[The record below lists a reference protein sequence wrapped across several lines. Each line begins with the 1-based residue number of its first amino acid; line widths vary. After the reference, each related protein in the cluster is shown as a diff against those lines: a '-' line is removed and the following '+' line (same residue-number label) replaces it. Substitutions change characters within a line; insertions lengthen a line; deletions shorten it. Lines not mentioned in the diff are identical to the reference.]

1 MPSLKDRG
9 KEIANTLGLDWSLFE
24 RLIQQESGWQ
34 QFEPGGRILTSP
46 SGALGVSQL
55 MPATAAGLKVNPYDS
70 TQNITGGAKYLK
82 QMLDY
87 FHGDVV
93 RGVAAY
99 NAGPGFVETWNGTR
113 QELHDILGKNGSHP
127 YRQTED
133 YLDAILGKNWTTG
146 GIDGGGTTGPPGIV
160 DGITKGILDGIGG
173 GLSSGISG
181 GFTTL
186 ISNKELMYNA
196 GGWIAGSSLI
206 IFGMLAAASSNS
218 KKVAV
223 AYVDT
228 GSKIVGSATGL
239 RR

>member
-1 MPSLKDRG
+1 MPSLKERG
-9 KEIANTLGLDWSLFE
+9 KEVANTIGLDWSLFE

-34 QFEPGGRILTSP
+34 QFEPGGRILTSK

-70 TQNITGGAKYLK
+70 TQNITGGARYLK

-113 QELHDILGKNGSHP
+113 QELHDILGKNGGHP

-133 YLDAILGKNWTTG
+133 YLDAILGKGWTTG
-146 GIDGGGTTGPPGIV
+146 GIDGGGTTGPPAPTIFNPASWFALPDAKELTYNVMG
-160 DGITKGILDGIGG
+160 GLAGIG
-173 GLSSGISG
+173 L
-181 GFTTL
+181 L
-186 ISNKELMYNA
+186 
-196 GGWIAGSSLI
+196 
-206 IFGMLAAASSNS
+206 IFGMMAA
-218 KKVAV
+218 
-223 AYVDT
+223 T
-228 GSKIVGSATGL
+228 GSIGRSIGAPAPLNPKDVL
-239 RR
+239 RDSGVLR